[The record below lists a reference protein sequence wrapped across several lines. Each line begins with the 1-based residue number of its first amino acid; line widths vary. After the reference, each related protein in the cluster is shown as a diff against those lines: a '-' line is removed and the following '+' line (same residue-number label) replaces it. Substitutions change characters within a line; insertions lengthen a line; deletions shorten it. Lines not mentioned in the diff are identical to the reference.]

1 MKIVMMKKAKA
12 PEKKDMF
19 VVLCLMQ
26 SVLLVLI
33 VLIMYGFTR
42 VNSDALEDIRGNLS
56 VIFGEDFDVG
66 GYFTPSEGNGKGQ
79 ELPGGMSYI
88 SYGPALSEDISEAEA
103 VQTDESEASSQ
114 LFVQPVSGTVTSGY
128 GYREHPVYSGE
139 SFHKGLDIA
148 ASEGSPVYAVTDG
161 VVTEAAEADM
171 AGKYVRI
178 LHADGRETLYCH
190 CSELLVSAGEKVN
203 TGDVIALVGQ
213 TGLATGPHLHF
224 ELYENG
230 SVTDPEAIL
239 SYASDDHQNR

>member
-1 MKIVMMKKAKA
+1 MKIVMMKKTKA

-33 VLIMYGFTR
+33 VLTMYGFTR

-88 SYGPALSEDISEAEA
+88 SYGPVISESISEEEA
-103 VQTDESEASSQ
+103 SQTDFSEAASQ
-114 LFVQPVSGTVTSGY
+114 VIVLPVSGTITSGY

-139 SFHKGLDIA
+139 SFHNGLDIA

-161 VVTEAAEADM
+161 TVTEASEADM
-171 AGKYVRI
+171 AGKYVKI
-178 LHADGRETLYCH
+178 LHTDGRETLYCH
-190 CSELLVSAGEKVN
+190 CSELLVSEGADVKAG
-203 TGDVIALVGQ
+203 DIIALVGQ

-224 ELYENG
+224 ELHENG
-230 SVTDPEAIL
+230 NVTDPDIIL
-239 SYASDDHQNR
+239 SGAADDYQTR